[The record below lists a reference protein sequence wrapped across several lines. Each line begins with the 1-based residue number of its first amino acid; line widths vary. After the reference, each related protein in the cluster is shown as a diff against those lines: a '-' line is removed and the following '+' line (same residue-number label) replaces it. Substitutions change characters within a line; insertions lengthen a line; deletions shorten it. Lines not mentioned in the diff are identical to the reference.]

1 MKVLRRGLEVD
12 MPEQPPGKKKS
23 RWKCFVGFWRW
34 TCQSKPPGRRNKAGS
49 ANPQEEE
56 IRLKVLRRGLEVD
69 MPQQTAGGFNFVAY
83 QQANSVTPWSVGS
96 QHKMK
101 QMNGLEHDCSVC
113 VLRRFV
119 SVVVFQVPN
128 RHLFLDGVNATK
140 HFWYVVACLKL
151 PFLGLGPVKP
161 GLCSFLAS
169 HLGHPCATGRKF
181 DENRTKAGCQ
191 HKGSM

>member
-1 MKVLRRGLEVD
+1 
-12 MPEQPPGKKKS
+12 
-23 RWKCFVGFWRW
+23 
-34 TCQSKPPGRRNKAGS
+34 
-49 ANPQEEE
+49 
-56 IRLKVLRRGLEVD
+56 
-69 MPQQTAGGFNFVAY
+69 
-83 QQANSVTPWSVGS
+83 
-96 QHKMK
+96 MK

-113 VLRRFV
+113 VLKRFV

-128 RHLFLDGVNATK
+128 RRLFLDGVNATK

-169 HLGHPCATGRKF
+169 HLGHPWATGRKF